1 MTAVPFRKMHGL
13 GNDFVV
19 LDARHQSIALTADRI
34 RAIGDRR
41 RGVGFDQLLV
51 IEPSNA
57 GDFFM
62 RIFNPDGSEAR
73 ACGNGTRCV
82 AHLLMV
88 ETGTQRVVIETVA
101 GLLECVAAE
110 DGTVSVDMGLART
123 DWQAIPLAE
132 ETDTLSVDLPGAPL
146 NGACCVNIGNPHAVF
161 FVDDPERVR
170 VEEIGPMIE
179 THRLFP
185 ERANIEFVKVLDR
198 GRMRMRVWERGAG
211 VTQACGSGACA
222 ALVAAAR
229 WGFSDRT
236 SDVILDGG
244 VLTITWREDDHV
256 IMSGPVSTSFEGE
269 LDLDTVLTS
278 AAGGLAA

>member
-1 MTAVPFRKMHGL
+1 MSTVPFRKMHGL

-19 LDARHQSIALTADRI
+19 LDARHQSIPLAGDRI

-51 IEPSNA
+51 IEPSGA

-62 RIFNPDGSEAR
+62 RIFNTDGSEAR

-82 AHLLMV
+82 AHLLMA
-88 ETGTQRVVIETVA
+88 EAGTKRVVIETVA
-101 GLLECVAAE
+101 GLLDCVADD
-110 DGTVSVDMGLART
+110 DGTVSVDMGPAST
-123 DWQAIPLAE
+123 AWSDIPLAE

-146 NGACCVNIGNPHAVF
+146 NGACCVNMGNPHAVF

-170 VEEIGPMIE
+170 IEEVGPMLE
-179 THRLFP
+179 THRMFP
-185 ERANIEFVKVLDR
+185 ERANIEFVKVIDR
-198 GRMRMRVWERGAG
+198 GHMRMRVWERGAG

-222 ALVAAAR
+222 AVVAAAR

-236 SDVILDGG
+236 ADVILDGG
-244 VLTITWREDDHV
+244 VLTITWREDGHV
-256 IMSGPVSTSFEGE
+256 IMSGPVATSFEGV
-269 LDLDTVLTS
+269 LDLEALLTS